1 MDPTEYRSIVGKYMY
16 LVTKIFPE
24 GANAARDLTKH
35 FANPGPEHWK
45 SVERIVGHL
54 KRNKESIKLTY
65 RKPKELRPTESADS
79 DYNTAFDRRSVS
91 GNLGTV
97 GGCIT
102 NWLSN
107 TQHTTSLSSTE
118 AEYYSAAKAVQTL
131 LFKINLLD
139 ELKSAVTPAVLA
151 EDNTGCIYMIKN
163 QTTTSRTKHID
174 IRAHLMREHYMKDK
188 FDVIHVD
195 TEEQDADI
203 LTKNLPEKEH
213 TKHSRNLREGRPFIY
228 QNWEDIV
235 MQVKKT

>member
-1 MDPTEYRSIVGKYMY
+1 
-16 LVTKIFPE
+16 
-24 GANAARDLTKH
+24 
-35 FANPGPEHWK
+35 
-45 SVERIVGHL
+45 
-54 KRNKESIKLTY
+54 
-65 RKPKELRPTESADS
+65 
-79 DYNTAFDRRSVS
+79 
-91 GNLGTV
+91 
-97 GGCIT
+97 
-102 NWLSN
+102 
-107 TQHTTSLSSTE
+107 
-118 AEYYSAAKAVQTL
+118 
-131 LFKINLLD
+131 
-139 ELKSAVTPAVLA
+139 
-151 EDNTGCIYMIKN
+151 MIKN